1 MVYQAGQKRGLKSYV
16 KNYFKKLVKKSFK
29 CISYLCFYQLWRRN
43 IVVVPVHPV
52 SPGLTTHIKPYPG
65 LKSVSNLIYRFK
77 TSIQTTPCLR
87 ECLMPVCKNHFEKK
101 KDFRYM
107 VTHKKWNFR
116 DDCMVSNS
124 FWKARIYEVFKRRK

>member
-1 MVYQAGQKRGLKSYV
+1 M
-16 KNYFKKLVKKSFK
+16 
-29 CISYLCFYQLWRRN
+29 
-43 IVVVPVHPV
+43 VPVHPV

-101 KDFRYM
+101 KTLDTWLPTKDETSETTAWFQIAFGKLAYM
-107 VTHKKWNFR
+107 KCLKEEN
-116 DDCMVSNS
+116 NL
-124 FWKARIYEVFKRRK
+124 